1 MQATTVQA
9 SVPLSRLIRGQNPR
23 TFFDDKEMEELTESV
38 RSQGILQAILVR
50 PKGDQFEIVAGER
63 RYRAAVAA
71 FGPDYEIPA
80 MIKDMSDEEA
90 DAAALVENIAR
101 ANMSP
106 TEEAAAAAKLVG
118 RLSGDRDEAARLLGW
133 SRATLDKRLALM
145 NCSESVRSALNQR
158 MISLGHAELLAALA
172 RDTQDKLLPV
182 IIKEK
187 KAISELKATIEQAS
201 SKLDAAIFDKKD
213 CAECPHNSSI
223 QTSMFAESVTG
234 GSCTNPQCYRDKTEK
249 ALTSIADGLKDEY
262 PVIRILRVGDNET
275 RVKLEAAGAQGV
287 GEEQAKACQS
297 CSDFG
302 AAVSAL
308 PQAMG
313 KVFKGQCF
321 NTACNT
327 KKVAARIK
335 ADQEAAAALKAAQ
348 QAKPTDQGAA
358 ATTVSGSSA
367 SGASAVTGEAADKA
381 KEPESKKAVS
391 VNESQGIK
399 TYREKTWRTAM
410 AKEISLAP
418 DLSIQYLIALCING
432 NAGKIDSSK
441 LSAIFKKLSGV
452 SVGIANLGEAAKHV
466 AETTPEVR
474 TNMVTLLAAT
484 AMEQIDV
491 NYLRQLAKHHQLDL
505 TKHWAL
511 NKEFLD
517 LLTKSEIEYLAT
529 ELGLD
534 AAYGAGFKK
543 LFAEKKQDLI
553 DKLLKVN
560 GFNYSAKIPKVLM
573 Y

>member
-9 SVPLSRLIRGQNPR
+9 TVPLSRLIRGQNPR

-71 FGPDYEIPA
+71 FGPEYEIPA
-80 MIKDMSDEEA
+80 MIKDMTDEEA

-118 RLSGDRDEAARLLGW
+118 RLSGDRDEASRLLGW

-145 NCSESVRSALNQR
+145 NCSESVRTALNQR
-158 MISLGHAELLAALA
+158 IISLGHAELLAALA

-187 KAISELKATIEQAS
+187 KAISELKATIEQAA

-234 GSCTNPQCYRDKTEK
+234 GSCTNPHCYRDKTEK
-249 ALTSIADGLKDEY
+249 TLTSIADGLKEEY

-275 RVKLEAAGAQGV
+275 RVKLEAAGDQGV

-297 CSDFG
+297 CADYG

-308 PQAMG
+308 PQALG

-348 QAKPTDQGAA
+348 QAKPAGPGAQATASTGTSGSGAGAA
-358 ATTVSGSSA
+358 
-367 SGASAVTGEAADKA
+367 GETADKA
-381 KEPESKKAVS
+381 KETESKKAVS
-391 VNESQGIK
+391 VNESQGVK

-418 DLSIQYLIALCING
+418 ELSIQYLIALCING
-432 NAGKIDSSK
+432 NAGKIDSTK
-441 LSAIFKKLSGV
+441 LSAIFKKLTGV
-452 SVGIANLGEAAKHV
+452 SVGIANLGEAAKNV

-529 ELGLD
+529 ELGLH

-553 DKLLKVN
+553 DKLLNVK